1 MNSIATAG
9 CFSIIKNNEG
19 NILLVKRR
27 DYPIWDLPGG
37 RADPGE
43 VLEECAVREAEEET
57 GCCIKIEA
65 KIGEYHM
72 CDEND
77 IQHIYFAEPAGGELI
92 AQGPETAQ
100 TRWFDPEKLPLLMV
114 PNRKR
119 QIRDFLTA
127 EGMVKESIKTTYIV
141 KFLRA
146 VVRKQ

>member
-1 MNSIATAG
+1 MNSSATAG

-37 RADPGE
+37 RVDAGE

-72 CDEND
+72 SDEND
-77 IQHIYFAEPAGGELI
+77 IQHIYSAVQAGGELI
-92 AQGPETAQ
+92 AHGPETAQ
-100 TRWFDPEKLPLLMV
+100 TGWFDPKQLPLLMV

-119 QIRDFLTA
+119 QIRDFLSA
-127 EGMVKESIKTTYIV
+127 EGMVKESIKTSYIV

-146 VVRKQ
+146 VIRNK

>member
-37 RADPGE
+37 MADPGE
-43 VLEECAVREAEEET
+43 LLEDCAVREAEEET
-57 GCCIKIEA
+57 GCCIKLAA
-65 KIGEYHM
+65 KIGEYHLA
-72 CDEND
+72 DEND
-77 IQHIYFAEPAGGELI
+77 MQHIYSAEQVDGELI

-100 TRWFDPEKLPLLMV
+100 TGWFNPEKLPLLMV

-119 QIRDFLTA
+119 QIRDFLSA
-127 EGMVKESIKTTYIV
+127 EGMVKESVKTSYLV

-146 VVRKQ
+146 VI